1 MLPACCPLPFSITL
15 KPNTCTGPGPE
26 RKQNPHMD
34 IRKLQKIVVNALEAV
49 KAHDIQTYDVR
60 HITPMFDR
68 VIIASTDSVRQARAI
83 VNHLREDIREG
94 GARIHSVE
102 GEDSGEWVL
111 VDLGDI
117 VVHIMQTATRE
128 HYKLE
133 ELWDQPKPRAPR
145 KAAKTTAKAAA
156 GRKD

>member
-1 MLPACCPLPFSITL
+1 MQEPSLPRLPVSAVIAAVTV
-15 KPNTCTGPGPE
+15 TGAIIGWLLTHE
-26 RKQNPHMD
+26 TR
-34 IRKLQKIVVNALEAV
+34 LASAEA
-49 KAHDIQTYDVR
+49 KAAEAYLATRD
-60 HITPMFDR
+60 
-68 VIIASTDSVRQARAI
+68 
-83 VNHLREDIREG
+83 LREDIREG

-145 KAAKTTAKAAA
+145 KAAKTTVKAAA